1 MAKLARFIYDS
12 HISLQIHEFA
22 HHVCYL
28 MSSWI
33 VLCMTLERFI
43 AVNFPFKKDLFCKP
57 RNALTT
63 IFVVF
68 AIMSYSQI
76 FRLIAIEKSEKH
88 RGCSSSKKYQK
99 IYVAMHIY
107 LYQLILQFMLPA
119 LLILILNMSILF
131 KIQSLKD
138 NVSKHG
144 TAHSVRAYSKRNKT
158 TCMLLI
164 VSFTYVVTLLPLV
177 VVSILLDISILHN
190 KSLARKLFY
199 NLYNVSAILELI
211 SEVNYAVNFFIYVI
225 SGAQFRQQLKKTCE
239 RNERHYYIPAS
250 SPAPT
255 ERIYRRS
262 ITKKPSNTI
271 WQEAH
276 HNKTQDDITHRKLAK
291 NQSVLTIVSHVWY
304 G

>member
-1 MAKLARFIYDS
+1 
-12 HISLQIHEFA
+12 
-22 HHVCYL
+22 

-76 FRLIAIEKSEKH
+76 FRLIVIEKSEKH
-88 RGCSSSKKYQK
+88 RACSSSERYQK

-107 LYQLILQFMLPA
+107 LYQLVLQFMLPA
-119 LLILILNMSILF
+119 LLILILNMSILY
-131 KIQSLKD
+131 KIRSLKD

-164 VSFTYVVTLLPLV
+164 VSFTYIVTLLPLV
-177 VVSILLDISILHN
+177 IVSIMLDISILHN
-190 KSLARKLFY
+190 ISLARKLFKST
-199 NLYNVSAILELI
+199 YNVSMILELI
-211 SEVNYAVNFFIYVI
+211 SELNYAANFFIYVV
-225 SGAQFRQQLKKTCE
+225 SGQQFRLQLKKTCE
-239 RNERHYYIPAS
+239 GSERHRYIPAS
-250 SPAPT
+250 SPAQT
-255 ERIYRRS
+255 DRIFRRS
-262 ITKKPSNTI
+262 LTKKPSSTI
-271 WQEAH
+271 
-276 HNKTQDDITHRKLAK
+276 
-291 NQSVLTIVSHVWY
+291 
-304 G
+304 